1 MVQFDAQE
9 IAVIIDGERV
19 ALVDSIG
26 YDQSKDHE
34 LERSLDPDGTVRII
48 GTGEYSGSIAVKAV
62 SESIPTLEDL
72 FQNNTEFTL
81 SVSYTE
87 SEPRDKS
94 DFIRVALNE
103 WGPADDYE
111 ESSMPMYEGSW
122 DATRVEHV
130 N

>member
-1 MVQFDAQE
+1 M
-9 IAVIIDGERV
+9 
-19 ALVDSIG
+19 
-26 YDQSKDHE
+26 
-34 LERSLDPDGTVRII
+34 RII
-48 GTGEYSGSIAVKAV
+48 GTGEYSGSIAIKAV